1 MKPNFSEM
9 NLKELRTYMLDHRDD
24 DEAFYAY
31 VDRSKAEGTWVK
43 MPPLKSLEDLDN
55 YPEFLE
61 SIRKDREKGSYSM
74 QELQNLNKFG
84 LTVEQVKKYQVLCL
98 PENIETVNDQDNLID
113 ASGTANFSKLLK
125 EQGVKCANSY
135 DLGLEASELERRGL
149 EIWLGVTY
157 ILDKAVLPIV
167 TGIISSLA
175 VVEIQ
180 RKTKLSSQDLDSRN
194 NTKIHIELRI
204 IEEENSTLIKF
215 EGNPEML
222 RKLLEGIS
230 DDQETK
236 N

>member
-1 MKPNFSEM
+1 
-9 NLKELRTYMLDHRDD
+9 MLDHRDD

-31 VDRSKAEGTWVK
+31 VDRSKAEGKWVK
-43 MPPLKSLEDLDN
+43 MPPLKSIEDLNN

-61 SIRKDREKGSYSM
+61 SIRKDGEKGSYLM

-84 LTVEQVKKYQVLCL
+84 LTVEQLKEYQILCL
-98 PENIETVNDQDNLID
+98 PENIETVNNQDNLID

-204 IEEENSTLIKF
+204 IEEENSTSIKF
-215 EGNPEML
+215 EGDPEML

>member
-1 MKPNFSEM
+1 
-9 NLKELRTYMLDHRDD
+9 MLDHRDD

-31 VDRSKAEGTWVK
+31 VDRSKAEGKWVK
-43 MPPLKSLEDLDN
+43 MPPLKSIEDLNN

-61 SIRKDREKGSYSM
+61 SIRKDGEKGSYLM

-84 LTVEQVKKYQVLCL
+84 LTVEQLKEYQILCL
-98 PENIETVNDQDNLID
+98 PENIETVSNQDNLID

-204 IEEENSTLIKF
+204 IEEENSTSIKF
-215 EGNPEML
+215 EGDPEML

>member
-1 MKPNFSEM
+1 
-9 NLKELRTYMLDHRDD
+9 MLDHRDD

-31 VDRSKAEGTWVK
+31 VDRSKAEGNWVK
-43 MPPLKSLEDLDN
+43 MPPLKSIEDLDN
-55 YPEFLE
+55 YPDFLDK
-61 SIRKDREKGSYSM
+61 IRKDGEKRSYSM
-74 QELQNLNKFG
+74 KELQNLEKFG
-84 LTVEQVKKYQVLCL
+84 LTVEKIKEYQILCL
-98 PENIETVNDQDNLID
+98 PENIENVINKDDLID

-125 EQGVKCANSY
+125 EKGVKCANSY
-135 DLGLEASELERRGL
+135 DLGLEPSELERRGL

-180 RKTKLSSQDLDSRN
+180 RRTKLSSQDLDSRN

-204 IEEENSTLIKF
+204 IEEENSTSIKF
-215 EGNPEML
+215 EGDPEML

-230 DDQETK
+230 DNQETK

>member
-1 MKPNFSEM
+1 
-9 NLKELRTYMLDHRDD
+9 MLDHRDD

-31 VDRSKAEGTWVK
+31 VDRSKAEGKWVK
-43 MPPLKSLEDLDN
+43 MPPLKSIEDLNN

-61 SIRKDREKGSYSM
+61 SIRKDREKGSYLM

-84 LTVEQVKKYQVLCL
+84 LTVEQLKEYQILCL
-98 PENIETVNDQDNLID
+98 PENIETVSNQDNLID

-204 IEEENSTLIKF
+204 IEEENSTSIKF
-215 EGNPEML
+215 EGDPEML

>member
-1 MKPNFSEM
+1 MKPNFNEM
-9 NLKELRTYMLDHRDD
+9 SLKELRAYMLENLDD
-24 DEAFYAY
+24 DEAFYAF
-31 VDRSKAEGTWVK
+31 VDRSKAEGNWVK
-43 MPPLKSLEDLDN
+43 MPPMKSVEDLDN
-55 YPEFLE
+55 YSEFIDK
-61 SIRKDREKGSYSM
+61 IRKDGEKGSYSM
-74 QELQNLNKFG
+74 KELQNLGKFG
-84 LTVEQVKKYQVLCL
+84 LTAEQLKDYQILCL
-98 PENIETVNDQDNLID
+98 PENIETVSNKDDLID

-125 EQGVKCANSY
+125 EKGVKCANSY
-135 DLGLEASELERRGL
+135 DLGLESSELERRGL

-180 RKTKLSSQDLDSRN
+180 RRTKLSSQDLDSRN

-204 IEEENSTLIKF
+204 IEEGNSTSIKF
-215 EGNPEML
+215 EGDPEML